1 MPTLG
6 ALAQRLIGLQD
17 DARHHL
23 ERLMASWS
31 LLADLS
37 FSDLLLF
44 VQVDEAE
51 LDNAVVAGEIDMA
64 IGSGVDASN
73 SHFVVLGQMRPAGN
87 QTLLQQDAVGR
98 VVDAK
103 DFPLAWDAW
112 KSGSITT
119 GEWPKSET
127 EFPARASCIPV
138 HFGSS
143 IVGVLVRLWSPSGG
157 RRRLTLERAYLPI
170 FGRLAR
176 MVHQGTFPFATED
189 EIVEDPP
196 RVGDGVIVL
205 DGEARV
211 TFASPNAVN
220 ALHRIGVVRPIVGAT
235 FSEIGVESSAVQ
247 HAMANALPA
256 IEEIERRPET
266 IVLIHAIPLLA
277 EDVAVGAAVLV
288 RDVTDLR
295 RRDRLLLSKDA
306 AIREV
311 HHRVKNNL
319 QTISSLLRL
328 QSRRVED
335 RSAREA
341 LLEAEHRIRAIAAVH
356 EVLASEPGDQV
367 SFAEIVPTLVQL
379 ARDSDIGDR
388 AIEVLTSGDIGDIS
402 GDIATPLALVVA
414 ELLQNCV
421 EHGLFLDGEVS
432 PLIELRF
439 ALSDSELQVSVHDNG
454 AGFPEGFDIDRTK
467 SLGLAI
473 VRDLVRSQLGG
484 SITVS
489 NDSGAVVELRIPLI
503 SASARP

>member
-1 MPTLG
+1 MPALG
-6 ALAQRLIGLQD
+6 ADAQRLIGLHD
-17 DARHHL
+17 AARHHL

-37 FSDLLLF
+37 FSDLLLL
-44 VQVDEAE
+44 VPVANEAMAG
-51 LDNAVVAGEIDMA
+51 AVVAGEID
-64 IGSGVDASN
+64 ASMRAVGIEDR
-73 SHFVVLGQMRPAGN
+73 SAYFVVLGQMRPAGN

-98 VVDAK
+98 VIPTAEL
-103 DFPLAWDAW
+103 PLALDAW
-112 KSGSITT
+112 RSGSITT
-119 GEWPKSET
+119 GEWPPAET

-138 HFGSS
+138 RYGQAT
-143 IVGVLVRLWSPSGG
+143 VGVLVRLWSPSGG

-176 MVHQGTFPFATED
+176 MVHSGTFPFASED

-196 RVGDGVIVL
+196 RVGDGVVVL
-205 DGEARV
+205 DGDAKV

-220 ALHRIGVVRPIVGAT
+220 ALHRIGVVRSIVGSS
-235 FSEIGVESSAVQ
+235 FPDMGIDSSAV
-247 HAMANALPA
+247 ATALATALPA

-266 IVLIHAIPLLA
+266 IVLVHAIPLLN
-277 EDVAVGAAVLV
+277 EGVAVGAAVLV

-335 RSAREA
+335 KSAKEA

-356 EVLASEPGDQV
+356 EILASEPGDQV
-367 SFAEIVPTLVQL
+367 HFSEIVPTLIQL
-379 ARDSDIGDR
+379 ARDSDMIER
-388 AIEVLTSGDIGDIS
+388 PIEVRTQGEVGDIS

-421 EHGLFLDGEVS
+421 EHGFFLDDHVA
-432 PLIELRF
+432 PQIELRF
-439 ALSDSELQVSVHDNG
+439 AHSDTALDVTVHDNG
-454 AGFPEGFDIDRTK
+454 VGFPDGFDINRTR

-473 VRDLVRSQLGG
+473 VRDLVQTQLGG
-484 SITVS
+484 SISVA
-489 NDSGAVVELRIPLI
+489 NDEGAVVHLQIPLT
-503 SASARP
+503 